1 MVIDLRD
8 GLSKLTYTLL
18 PVFSITLLFS
28 GCSIS
33 PSTSTLEADSKS
45 DLAIS
50 LKAKYEIN
58 KKFGASA
65 NFIAQSGDTSQV
77 FEGGGEINEQ
87 GQRVEAIQIN
97 GTRLIASEGAPL
109 DVSYDFDF
117 RTTSVLFDWYA
128 VNGDFYKLTVSPGVS
143 LANYSTDI
151 QINNLAFDVSE
162 SQFLFGLRLEQ
173 DFKLTEKLNI
183 SLDIARFEAN
193 NSNLFQLGGALNY
206 QLTKRL
212 SVSAGYQFQMFSDS
226 ESDNRDGCLANDL
239 ANECDNSDLELAT
252 EGFLLG
258 LEVKF

>member
-1 MVIDLRD
+1 MITDLRND
-8 GLSKLTYTLL
+8 LFKLTYTLL
-18 PVFSITLLFS
+18 PVLGITLLFS

-33 PSTSTLEADSKS
+33 PSTSSLEADSKS

-65 NFIAQSGDTSQV
+65 NLIAQSGDASQV
-77 FEGGGEINEQ
+77 LDGGSERNEQ
-87 GQRVEAIQIN
+87 GQRVEAIQIEE
-97 GTRLIASEGAPL
+97 TRLIASEDAPL
-109 DVSYDFDF
+109 EVNYDFDL
-117 RTTSVLFDWYA
+117 RTASVLFDWYA

-151 QINNLAFDVSE
+151 QVDNLTFDVSE

-173 DFKLTEKLNI
+173 DFKLTEKLNV
-183 SLDIARFEAN
+183 SLDLARFETN
-193 NSNLFQLGGALNY
+193 RSNLFQLGGALDY
-206 QLTKRL
+206 QLTKKL

-226 ESDNRDGCLANDL
+226 ESDSEDGCSVNDL
-239 ANECDNSDLELAT
+239 ANECNNSELELAT

-258 LEVKF
+258 LEIKF